1 MNNIPEAAIEAGAAA
16 LRYEG
21 FRCEYGCWCDE
32 CDLHSTDCP
41 DITHCQECN
50 EVLRSGA
57 LVALEAAMPA
67 IREQIAAEVS
77 NYWDA
82 CGDLIDS
89 HNGARLAFDAIITQI
104 REGDA

>member
-1 MNNIPEAAIEAGAAA
+1 MSDIPDAAVEAALKAYRETPSV
-16 LRYEG
+16 R
-21 FRCEYGCWCDE
+21 
-32 CDLHSTDCP
+32 SP
-41 DITHCQECN
+41 DNPQR
-50 EVLRSGA
+50 LMRA
-57 LVALEAAMPA
+57 ALEAAMPA